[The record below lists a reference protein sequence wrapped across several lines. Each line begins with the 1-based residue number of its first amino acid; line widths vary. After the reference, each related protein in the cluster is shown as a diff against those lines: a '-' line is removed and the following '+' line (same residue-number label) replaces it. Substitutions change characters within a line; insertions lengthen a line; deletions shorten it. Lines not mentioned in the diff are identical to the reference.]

1 MDKYPIL
8 ICLQVGVLAKIS
20 LLPESVQELWGA
32 EADLFG
38 SISVAY
44 EKNSQDILYGKTL
57 KELCLAEEVGISQTF
72 SLLFPKVG
80 ILFGGKFS
88 TPKTSV
94 FLKTESVSLSAVLET
109 KIPKKYFLSEKKLPG
124 LFREKNYENKLATPS
139 GQIIPMDEAM
149 KLMFLPGVN
158 LTEQEEPNKIENEKI
173 MEKLK
178 NELKSESLT
187 LLTQE
192 KEAEVKAPRILF

>member
-57 KELCLAEEVGISQTF
+57 KELCLQEGDGISQTF
-72 SLLFPKVG
+72 SLLFPKVAT
-80 ILFGGKFS
+80 ISGGKFS

-94 FLKTESVSLSAVLET
+94 SLKTESVSLSSVLE
-109 KIPKKYFLSEKKLPG
+109 KEVPKKYFLSQKIQDRLKLWEQPKEKKIQESA
-124 LFREKNYENKLATPS
+124 REIWS
-139 GQIIPMDEAM
+139 
-149 KLMFLPGVN
+149 
-158 LTEQEEPNKIENEKI
+158 TEGG
-173 MEKLK
+173 
-178 NELKSESLT
+178 
-187 LLTQE
+187 
-192 KEAEVKAPRILF
+192 A